1 VDRTKLPTAPK
12 ASRGP
17 DDPDSIPSE
26 PPFTVFVG
34 NLPYETSEERI
45 EEFFHN
51 LPVSTTL

>member
-1 VDRTKLPTAPK
+1 MDRTKLPTAPK